1 MVIAERN
8 KKIYI
13 PVLILGAGGIV
24 LAILAS
30 ESFTTLSLVTIWIIN
45 VVLSIIAIYGILI
58 PKEAIVKNKDCFI
71 INYLFFRRVIPIDK
85 IESVIITER
94 GEFYHRNDSIISV
107 ISFFSDMRRL
117 TINYK
122 ENDILCHSSVLVK
135 NATAVKCSI
144 DTLINHK

>member
-30 ESFTTLSLVTIWIIN
+30 ESFTTLSLVIIWIIN